1 MPFTFVDRVPT
12 KLGRVKIT
20 PENGGT
26 PYYAVVE
33 RADEPAVAGTPLSA
47 ANLNAAQETI
57 SYNNA
62 TSTNSYK
69 RVYLSPTGNDA
80 NTGDSTS
87 VPMKTVKAAIR
98 KYAKWY
104 KNVDLSLMDGTY
116 TEDIGTITTD
126 NCSLS
131 IRSTS
136 ENRDG
141 VVINISTT
149 LETLLNQLRL
159 YNITLN
165 MTATGTRVVTVNGGS
180 FFCHNVCIKMPATST
195 ATCINVNNGSSAVL
209 SESIIDSGTTAAVYA
224 NRALCVRAYNCTST
238 RTVALAFHALNSGV
252 IEYTP
257 TMTATTMTKEETGGK
272 CIKLDARAGASRSSF
287 GTSVG
292 QYLFYDKLL
301 VQWGSV
307 DITPTA
313 SNEATT
319 KTVSFP
325 IAYAN
330 TPVVV
335 VSPVTTVPN
344 NTPVG
349 VLRGGT
355 YVSDPKKEFAI
366 VLVRNGTSTTT
377 VQWIA
382 IGQGA

>member
-1 MPFTFVDRVPT
+1 MPFTFVDRVPS

-20 PENGGT
+20 PENGT
-26 PYYAVVE
+26 ASYYAVVE
-33 RADEPAVAGTPLSA
+33 RADDPAVTGTPLSA
-47 ANLNAAQETI
+47 ANLNAAQDPWLFL
-57 SYNNA
+57 NA
-62 TSTNSYK
+62 TSASTSK
-69 RVYLSPTGNDA
+69 SVYISPTGNDNNA
-80 NTGDSTS
+80 GSTASPMATITG
-87 VPMKTVKAAIR
+87 AIR
-98 KYAKWY
+98 KYAKWHKY
-104 KNVDLSLMDGTY
+104 MDIYLADGTY

-131 IRSTS
+131 IRSSS

-141 VVINISTT
+141 VIINMSTT
-149 LETLLNQLRL
+149 LETFLNQFRL

-165 MTATGTRVVTVNGGS
+165 MTATGTRVVAVSGGS
-180 FFCHNVCIKMPATST
+180 FYCNNVCIKMPSTST
-195 ATCINVNNGSSAVL
+195 VTCINVNYGATAFL
-209 SESIIDSGTTAAVYA
+209 SQSIIDSGTAAAVHA
-224 NRALCVRAYNCTST
+224 NRALFVRAYNCTSS
-238 RTVALAFHALNSGV
+238 RTVTLAFHAINGAV

-257 TMTATTMTKEETGGK
+257 TMTATTMAKEETEGK
-272 CIKLDARAGASRSSF
+272 CIELDARAGAARSNF

-307 DITPTA
+307 DITPAA

-319 KTVSFP
+319 KTVAFP

-335 VSPVTTVPN
+335 VSPVTTVPQ

-382 IGQGA
+382 IGKGA

>member
-1 MPFTFVDRVPT
+1 MPFEFVDRVPT
-12 KLGRVKIT
+12 KQGRVKIT

-33 RADEPAVAGTPLSA
+33 RADEPAVAGSPLSA
-47 ANLNAAQETI
+47 ANLNAAQEPWVFL
-57 SYNNA
+57 NA
-62 TSTNSYK
+62 TSVSTS
-69 RVYLSPTGNDA
+69 RSVYISTTGNDNNA
-80 NTGDSTS
+80 GTASS
-87 VPMKTVKAAIR
+87 PMATIKGAIR
-98 KYAKWY
+98 KFAKRHKY
-104 KNVDLSLMDGTY
+104 MDLYLADGTY